1 MKRNTMVQEI
11 VYSFSVLRL
20 ISYDSLNLTNM
31 YILQKA
37 IYRKRKNY
45 FFLIEQFA
53 ITDFKMRY
61 SKSFLGYIWSL
72 INPLFFFFVYYVV
85 FSVLLRFNTDRNYP
99 IYLLTGILIW
109 NFFSETTQSGMRSI
123 FYKSSLLTKVKF
135 PLMIIPVSSLVA
147 NTLIFLINIVVLFVC
162 LFFIG
167 VDVHYS
173 VGYLLV
179 VLLNLVLF
187 SHGVTLILC
196 SFYLKFRDLEYIWGI
211 LLQLGFWLTPIV
223 YKLDIIPAKYV
234 HYIMLNPMTHIII
247 NFQEILINGHAPALK
262 DMLQSFIIAYVTV
275 CIGAFI
281 FDKTQH
287 KFSEWV

>member
-1 MKRNTMVQEI
+1 MYAIPKAIHEKRN
-11 VYSFSVLRL
+11 
-20 ISYDSLNLTNM
+20 
-31 YILQKA
+31 
-37 IYRKRKNY
+37 NY

-72 INPLFFFFVYYVV
+72 INPLFFFFVYYIV
-85 FSVLLRFNTDRNYP
+85 FSVFLHFNTDKNYP

-135 PLMIIPVSSLVA
+135 PMMIIPVSSLLT
-147 NTLIFLINIVVLFVC
+147 NTLIFFINIVVLFVC

-167 VDVHYS
+167 GNVHYS
-173 VGYLLV
+173 LVSLLI
-179 VLLNLVLF
+179 VLVSLVLF

-196 SFYLKFRDLEYIWGI
+196 SFYLKFRALEYIWSI
-211 LLQLGFWLTPIV
+211 FLQLGFWLTPII
-223 YKLDIIPAKYV
+223 YKLDFIPSKYV
-234 HYIMLNPMTHIII
+234 QYVLLNPMTRIII
-247 NFQEILINGHAPALK
+247 NFQEIIIEGHMPGVKTA
-262 DMLQSFIIAYVTV
+262 LQSLIIPFVVV
-275 CIGAFI
+275 CIGTLI
-281 FDKTQH
+281 FNKTKH